1 MLKKPARA
9 AQRKTAEPVSAGARS
24 GSGTK
29 GRSLRTGSSADNGQ
43 KRVPRAEHAYQEI
56 RRAIRQRRFRSGD
69 RLREVELAE
78 SLGLSRT
85 PVREALSRLQAEGLA
100 AENAQ
105 RGFMVIDFDH
115 VMVAELYFMRE
126 LLEGAAARLAASSAA
141 DAEIDLLHEIHDQY
155 ANLVE
160 SGSAAALVE
169 KNRQFHEALCRCAHN
184 RFLLRTLEPL
194 QDALG
199 LLGESNLVD
208 PVRARVNLNDH
219 AAIVDAI
226 ERRDAAAAETRVRAH
241 IRAAH
246 AARIK
251 RMFAR
256 SI

>member
-1 MLKKPARA
+1 MAKRPASVPPRKSANAARA
-9 AQRKTAEPVSAGARS
+9 GDGRKQ
-24 GSGTK
+24 
-29 GRSLRTGSSADNGQ
+29 L
-43 KRVPRAEHAYQEI
+43 PRAEHAYQEI
-56 RRAIRQRRFRSGD
+56 RRAIRQRRYRSGD

-105 RGFMVIDFDH
+105 RGFTIVDFDA

-126 LLEGAAARLAASSAA
+126 LLESAAARLAAHSAA
-141 DAEIDLLHEIHDQY
+141 DAEVELLREIHDQY
-155 ANLVE
+155 ASLVE
-160 SGSAAALVE
+160 NGSRTALVE
-169 KNRQFHEALCRCAHN
+169 KNRQFHQALCRCAHN

-208 PVRARVNLNDH
+208 PVRARENLRDH
-219 AAIVDAI
+219 RGIVAAI
-226 ERRDAAAAETRVRAH
+226 ERRDAAAAEARTRAH

-251 RMFAR
+251 RMFAA
-256 SI
+256 SN